1 MTWAGWI
8 AGVDRLVVDTFHD
21 DAIYTPAVGDPVP
34 VRCVFDRSYLLAAD
48 VGGPGVSTTAP
59 AAFLR
64 VADLPGNPPPYG
76 DLHVRGV
83 DYRVTEPK
91 PDGQGGVLLVLAEV

>member
-1 MTWAGWI
+1 MTWAALI
-8 AGVDRLVVDTFHD
+8 AGVDARVVDTFRD

-34 VRCVFDRSYLLAAD
+34 VRCVFDRAYLLAAD

-59 AAFLR
+59 AAFVRLE
-64 VADLPGNPPPYG
+64 DLPGDPPPYG
-76 DLHVRGV
+76 DLQVRGV

-91 PDGQGGVLLVLAEV
+91 PDGQGGVLLVLQEA